1 MFQDNSKCLMIRFF
15 YEVGVVQGQ
24 LMYRWVYILA
34 TTEEAKKYQF
44 CGQMKNKKG
53 EKISYTGR
61 VRTLDENKL
70 EILKEADTFLV
81 SLSSTKKFANEKLI
95 VEYEVNI
102 LKNW

>member
-1 MFQDNSKCLMIRFF
+1 
-15 YEVGVVQGQ
+15 
-24 LMYRWVYILA
+24 MYRWIYILA

-70 EILKEADTFLV
+70 EIVKEADTFLV
-81 SLSSTKKFANEKLI
+81 SLCSTKKFANEKLI

-102 LKNW
+102 LKNGD

>member
-1 MFQDNSKCLMIRFF
+1 
-15 YEVGVVQGQ
+15 
-24 LMYRWVYILA
+24 MYRWVYILA

-70 EILKEADTFLV
+70 EILKEADI
-81 SLSSTKKFANEKLI
+81 N
-95 VEYEVNI
+95 NI
-102 LKNW
+102 LEGFFEKGYLPRIL